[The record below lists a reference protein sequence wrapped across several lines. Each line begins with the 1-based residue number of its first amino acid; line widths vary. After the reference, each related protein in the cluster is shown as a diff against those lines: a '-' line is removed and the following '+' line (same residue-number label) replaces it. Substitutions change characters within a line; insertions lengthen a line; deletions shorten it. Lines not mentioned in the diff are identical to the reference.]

1 MEKGCDYI
9 GKRCSTILSKIGSRS
24 SGDSRCLWNA
34 LSDRYFYYTLYKL
47 HVIFYVFHIFL
58 FTDVS
63 TEEEGNYTCYVNNV
77 NMLQVK
83 IIVISKARLLTQG
96 EIKTVINYN
105 YRSIRI
111 ENFILCNIFF
121 FFSIEFLR
129 HLGYLGFI
137 FLLCSFCYC
146 SGLVYTYRNRHKFE
160 QTVPKEDIFKH
171 EEELP
176 LIG

>member
-9 GKRCSTILSKIGSRS
+9 GKGCSTILSKIGSRS

-34 LSDRYFYYTLYKL
+34 LSDRYFYYTYTYKL
-47 HVIFYVFHIFL
+47 FVIFYVFHIFL

-96 EIKTVINYN
+96 EIKTLQLIIN
-105 YRSIRI
+105 RS
-111 ENFILCNIFF
+111 
-121 FFSIEFLR
+121 R
-129 HLGYLGFI
+129 H
-137 FLLCSFCYC
+137 
-146 SGLVYTYRNRHKFE
+146 
-160 QTVPKEDIFKH
+160 
-171 EEELP
+171 
-176 LIG
+176 